1 MNLLLIAPAF
11 VDEKRRGMQ
20 GKAFQLPPLSLAA
33 VASATPEHVNIK
45 ILDEAIEPIDY
56 NYPADLV
63 GITVLTRFAPRAYEI
78 ADNFRRR
85 GIKVVLGGLHPSAL
99 PEEAIKHADAVV
111 IGEAEGI
118 WENVIRD
125 FEKKSLKM
133 FYKNQNFPDLS
144 NVRSPRRDLFNKSR
158 YLFTAMVQTTRG
170 CPFDCNFCSVTKF
183 FGGRFRTRP
192 VECVIK
198 EIRSLKSKFIG
209 FSDDNIFGNRVY
221 ARKLFT
227 ALKYE
232 GVMWMAQ
239 SSINIADDPE
249 LLHLAARS
257 GCKGL
262 FVGLESAD
270 AESLIQMHK
279 GFQKPQKFEEN
290 VARLHD
296 KGISIMGAFVLGSDN
311 EDTSIFQKTLEFA
324 KRIKLD
330 LAQFSILTPFPGTA
344 IYNKLIKEN
353 RIFNFDW
360 AKYDAGNAVFKP
372 LKMSAERL
380 KEEVDKL
387 WREFYRFD
395 EVLHRLLTLG
405 KRLPIQILP
414 LLLLNISF
422 RKEIAATQNL

>member
-1 MNLLLIAPAF
+1 MNLLLIAPAV
-11 VDEKRRGMQ
+11 VDENRRGMQ
-20 GKAFQLPPLSLAA
+20 GKAFQLPPFSLAA
-33 VASATPEHVNIK
+33 VAAATPGYVNVRI
-45 ILDEAIEPIDY
+45 IDEAIEPVDY

-63 GITVLTRFAPRAYEI
+63 GITVLTRFAPRAYQI
-78 ADNFRRR
+78 ADQFRSR

-99 PEEAIKHADAVV
+99 PEEAIQHADAVV

-118 WENVIRD
+118 WETVVKD
-125 FEKKSLKM
+125 FLNNSLKK
-133 FYKNQNFPDLS
+133 FYKNQNYPDLAL
-144 NVRSPRRDLFNKSR
+144 VKSPRRDLFKKSR
-158 YLFTAMVQTTRG
+158 YLFTAMVQTSRG

-183 FGGRFRTRP
+183 FGGKFRTRP

-209 FSDDNIFGNRVY
+209 FSDDNIFGNRIY
-221 ARKLFT
+221 ARKLFN

-232 GVMWMAQ
+232 GVIWMAQ

-262 FVGLESAD
+262 FIGLESAD
-270 AESLIQMHK
+270 AESLAQMQK
-279 GFQKPQKFEEN
+279 GFQKPQKYKDYI
-290 VARLHD
+290 ARLHD
-296 KGISIMGAFVLGSDN
+296 EGIGVMGAFVLGNDN
-311 EDTSIFQKTLEFA
+311 EDESIFEKTLEFA
-324 KRIKLD
+324 KKIKLD
-330 LAQFSILTPFPGTA
+330 LAQFSILTPYPGT
-344 IYNKLIKEN
+344 KLFNRLLKEN

-360 AKYDAGNAVFKP
+360 SKYDAGNAVFKP
-372 LKMSAERL
+372 LKMTAEKL
-380 KEEVDKL
+380 KEEVDKM

-395 EVLHRLLTLG
+395 GILYRLLTLG
-405 KRLPIQILP
+405 RRLPIQILP

>member
-1 MNLLLIAPAF
+1 MKLLLIAPAI

-20 GKAFQLPPLSLAA
+20 GKAFQLPPFSLAA
-33 VASATPEHVNIK
+33 VAAATPDWVQIK
-45 ILDEAIEPIDY
+45 ILDEAVEPIDY

-63 GITVLTRFAPRAYEI
+63 GITVLTRFAPHAYEI
-78 ADNFRRR
+78 ADRFRSR
-85 GIKVVLGGLHPSAL
+85 GVKVVLGGLHPSAL
-99 PEEAIKHADAVV
+99 PDEAIQHADAVV

-118 WENVIRD
+118 WETLIRD
-125 FEKKSLKM
+125 FEKKELKK
-133 FYKNQNFPDLS
+133 FYKNKDFPDLAQIK
-144 NVRSPRRDLFNKSR
+144 SPRRDLFDKSK

-183 FGGRFRTRP
+183 FGGRFRMRP

-209 FSDDNIFGNRVY
+209 FSDDNIFGNRIY
-221 ARKLFT
+221 ARKLFN

-232 GVMWMAQ
+232 GVIWMAQ
-239 SSINIADDPE
+239 SSINIAEDKE

-262 FVGLESAD
+262 FIGLESVES
-270 AESLIQMHK
+270 ESLVQMHK
-279 GFQKPQKFEEN
+279 GFLKPERFKDYI
-290 VARLHD
+290 ARLHD
-296 KGISIMGAFVLGSDN
+296 EGIGVMGAFVLGNDN
-311 EDTSIFQKTLEFA
+311 EDVSIFQKTLDFA
-324 KRIKLD
+324 KKIKLD
-330 LAQFSILTPFPGTA
+330 LAQFSILTPYPGTNLFA
-344 IYNKLIKEN
+344 RLLKEN

-360 AKYDAGNAVFKP
+360 SKYDAGNAVFKP
-372 LKMSAERL
+372 LKMTAEKL

-395 EVLHRLLTLG
+395 EILYRLLTLG

>member
-1 MNLLLIAPAF
+1 MNVLLIAPTI

-20 GKAFQLPPLSLAA
+20 GKVFQLPPFSLAA
-33 VASATPEHVNIK
+33 VASATPDYVNVK
-45 ILDEAIEPIDY
+45 IIDEAIEPIDY

-63 GITVLTRFAPRAYEI
+63 GITILTRFAPHAYEI
-78 ADNFRRR
+78 ADRFRNK

-99 PEEAIKHADAVV
+99 PEEAIQHADSVV

-118 WENVIRD
+118 WNILIED
-125 FEKKSLKM
+125 FEKNTSKK
-133 FYKNQNFPDLS
+133 FYKNSDFPNL
-144 NVRSPRRDLFNKSR
+144 RKIKSPRRDLFKKSR
-158 YLFTAMVQTTRG
+158 YLFTGMVQTGRG
-170 CPFDCNFCSVTKF
+170 CPFNCNFCSVTKF

-198 EIRSLKSKFIG
+198 EVRSLRTKFIG
-209 FSDDNIFGNRVY
+209 FSDDNIFGNRIY
-221 ARKLFT
+221 ARKLFN

-232 GVMWMAQ
+232 GIIWMAQ

-262 FVGLESAD
+262 FIGLESAD
-270 AESLIQMHK
+270 AESLVQMHK
-279 GFQKPQKFEEN
+279 GFQKPQKFEDN

-296 KGISIMGAFVLGSDN
+296 EGIGIMGAFVLGSDN

-324 KRIKLD
+324 KKIKLD
-330 LAQFSILTPFPGTA
+330 LAQFSILTPYPGTTLF
-344 IYNKLIKEN
+344 NRLIKES

-372 LKMSAERL
+372 LKMSAEKL

-395 EVLHRLLTLG
+395 EVIFRLLKLG

-422 RKEIAATQNL
+422 RKEIAATQEF